1 MEIEIENSRENPLMG
16 RERHSLRITHEGE
29 TTPSRDKIMK
39 KFAAENDLDP
49 EKMEIESIK
58 TAYGS
63 GVSKT
68 EIKVYDEKVRTVEE
82 EEDSGAEEE
91 SEETEETEEESED

>member
-16 RERHSLRITHEGE
+16 RERHSLRIKHEGE

-49 EKMEIESIK
+49 EKMELESIN

-63 GVSKT
+63 GFSRT

-82 EEDSGAEEE
+82 EEESEADEEAEKTEEAEEE
-91 SEETEETEEESED
+91 TED